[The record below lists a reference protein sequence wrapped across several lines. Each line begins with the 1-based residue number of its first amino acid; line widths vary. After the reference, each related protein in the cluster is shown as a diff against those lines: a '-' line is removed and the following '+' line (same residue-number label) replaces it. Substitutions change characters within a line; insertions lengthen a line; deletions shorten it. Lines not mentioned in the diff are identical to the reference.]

1 MRWRGTGMS
10 NQREWRLGPAEG
22 RGVHTMLCLWAS
34 RRADIFTSGFS
45 TQRCSISGLSVAG
58 TFGSILVSGRGK
70 WKKFQ
75 ARFPLPGG
83 NTDAFLLAVCD
94 SLAKS
99 AATAKIKPAS
109 LKMHEAG
116 KPHFI
121 AFYSGCSSSAMGY
134 LSFFFFLNIHVFIW
148 NRDQVSGWQRWHN
161 RTEQTLFSL
170 LS

>member
-1 MRWRGTGMS
+1 MGCDDEEPGRATSVNDGLD
-10 NQREWRLGPAEG
+10 QRKDAVSTPRFVCG
-22 RGVHTMLCLWAS
+22 
-34 RRADIFTSGFS
+34 RAD
-45 TQRCSISGLSVAG
+45 GLTFLPLVSQITDIKKKNAALQHLRTVAG
-58 TFGSILVSGRGK
+58 TFGSILVSGCGK

-134 LSFFFFLNIHVFIW
+134 LSFFF
-148 NRDQVSGWQRWHN
+148 
-161 RTEQTLFSL
+161 
-170 LS
+170 